1 MAYTTLTRAEMT
13 PNFLESE
20 VGLVLKTMQVD
31 DTGIEPDEYG
41 YKTVKGGTIY
51 PSNDTNAK
59 GIVYADTDVTHGEKA
74 ASVITG
80 GRIYKS
86 KLHTAPETAAET
98 ALKALGIVFV
108 DSQPA
113 VSRIMIDELG
123 YTAGT
128 TAFQASDIAETD
140 DGSALK
146 IVAVGSDND
155 KAIATVALDAN
166 KVTATKVKAG
176 TTQVTCTVEDVNGKH
191 TDIVVPIVIS

>member
-1 MAYTTLTRAEMT
+1 MAYTTLTKAEVT

-20 VGLVLKTMQVD
+20 VGLVLKTAQVD
-31 DTGIEPDEYG
+31 DTGIEADEYG
-41 YKTVKGGTIY
+41 YKTVRGGTIY
-51 PSNDTNAK
+51 PSNDTNAE
-59 GIVYADTDVTHGEKA
+59 GIIYADTDVTHGERA
-74 ASVITG
+74 ASIITG

-86 KLHTAPETAAET
+86 KLLEAPETAAET

-108 DSQPA
+108 DAPV
-113 VSRIMIDELG
+113 VSRVIVDELG

-146 IVAVGSDND
+146 IVAIGNDND
-155 KAIATVALDAN
+155 KAIATVALNAN

-176 TTQVTCTVEDVNGKH
+176 STQITCTVEDVNGKH

>member
-1 MAYTTLTRAEMT
+1 MAYTTLTKAEVT

-20 VGLVLKTMQVD
+20 VGLVLKTAQVD
-31 DTGIEPDEYG
+31 DTGIEADEYG
-41 YKTVKGGTIY
+41 YKTVRGGTIY
-51 PSNDTNAK
+51 PSNDTNAE
-59 GIVYADTDVTHGEKA
+59 GIVYADTDVTHGERA
-74 ASVITG
+74 ASIITG

-86 KLHTAPETAAET
+86 KLPAAPETAAET

-108 DSQPA
+108 DAPV
-113 VSRIMIDELG
+113 VSRVIVDELG

-146 IVAVGSDND
+146 IVAIGNDND
-155 KAIATVALDAN
+155 KAIATVALNAN

-176 TTQVTCTVEDVNGKH
+176 STQITCTVEDVNGKH

>member
-1 MAYTTLTRAEMT
+1 MAYTTVIKADTM

-31 DTGIEPDEYG
+31 DTGITADEYG
-41 YKTVKGGTIY
+41 YKTVKSGTIY

-59 GIVYADTDVTHGEKA
+59 GIVYADTDVTHGERA
-74 ASVITG
+74 ASIITG

-86 KLHTAPETAAET
+86 KLPAAPITAAET

-108 DSQPA
+108 DAPE
-113 VSRIMIDELG
+113 VSRIIIDELG

-146 IVAVGSDND
+146 IVAVGDDND
-155 KAIATVALDAN
+155 KAVATVALNTN
-166 KVTATKVKAG
+166 KVTATKVAAG
-176 TTQVTCTVEDVNGKH
+176 STQVTCTVEDVNGKR